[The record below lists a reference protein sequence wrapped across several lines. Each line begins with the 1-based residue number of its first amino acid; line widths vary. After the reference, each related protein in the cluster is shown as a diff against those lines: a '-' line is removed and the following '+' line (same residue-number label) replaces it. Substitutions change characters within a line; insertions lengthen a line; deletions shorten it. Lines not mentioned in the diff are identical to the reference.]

1 MILITFKYRHRKQII
16 IAFFLSILIISI
28 SITGVIKYRSSKK
41 KDIKNKIITTSTD
54 KKDNLLKKDSADSKK
69 VQPNLLKID
78 IKGEIIN
85 PGLYTLEEGSRVIDA
100 IELAGGLTE
109 NANTTVINLS
119 KKIIDEM
126 VIIVYSNQEVADF
139 KTTKE
144 LEQKTQESC
153 LQKDENSLKNGACIT
168 NKEVSSTK
176 ISINSA
182 SLEELQT
189 LSGIGEAKA
198 QDIIAYREANG
209 PFQAIADIQ
218 KVPGIGEALFAK
230 IKENI
235 TI

>member
-1 MILITFKYRHRKQII
+1 MILITFKYRYRKQII
-16 IAFFLSILIISI
+16 IVTIILILIISI
-28 SITGVIKYRSSKK
+28 SIPSVIKYQSSKK
-41 KDIKNKIITTSTD
+41 KDSKNKIITTTSD
-54 KKDNLLKKDSADSKK
+54 KKNNLLKKDSEDNKEE
-69 VQPNLLKID
+69 QPKLLKID
-78 IKGEIIN
+78 IKGEIIS
-85 PGLYTLEEGSRVIDA
+85 PGIYTLEEGARVIDA
-100 IELAGGLTE
+100 IELAGGLTP

-144 LEQKTQESC
+144 VEKQLQESC
-153 LQKDENSLKNGACIT
+153 LQKDENSLKNDACIT
-168 NKEVSSTK
+168 DKEISSTK
-176 ISINSA
+176 ISINNA

-189 LSGIGEAKA
+189 LTGIGEAKA
-198 QDIIAYREANG
+198 KDIIAYREANG
-209 PFQAIADIQ
+209 TFQTIEDIQ